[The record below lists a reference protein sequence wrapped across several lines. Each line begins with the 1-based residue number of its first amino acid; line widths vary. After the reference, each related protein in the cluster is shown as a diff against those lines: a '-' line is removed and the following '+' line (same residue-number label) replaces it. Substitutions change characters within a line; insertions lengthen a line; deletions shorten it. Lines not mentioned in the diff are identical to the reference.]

1 MLLNT
6 FELNQIQSNQHQ
18 SRSKALTALPKALL
32 ICLLALCLAA
42 CGSLGTSGPQAEAPS
57 LGIDGVA
64 CMLGQVNALPEA
76 TQVNDAA
83 LLALALGA
91 SLKGGICSG
100 KTFQVNKPLQVY
112 RLWDAKVAESQF
124 GSWWALTQPAGSRDA
139 YRQAYAI
146 CPSWSALNRL
156 TSCTVKLGT
165 VIVIGTTQSVQCED
179 GSYGFSPSSQVFMK
193 NNAAAGQLAVENC
206 RDEGPWP

>member
-1 MLLNT
+1 M
-6 FELNQIQSNQHQ
+6 HQ
-18 SRSKALTALPKALL
+18 PRFTTLTSLPKALL
-32 ICLLALCLAA
+32 ICFLTL
-42 CGSLGTSGPQAEAPS
+42 SLGACVSLRKPDPRAEPPP

-64 CMLGQVNALPEA
+64 CMLGQVNTLPEA
-76 TQVNDAA
+76 TQVNDDT

-100 KTFQVNKPLQVY
+100 KTFQVNQALRVY
-112 RLWDAKVAESQF
+112 RLWDAQVAESQF

-139 YRQAYAI
+139 YRQEYAI

-156 TSCTVKLGT
+156 TSCTIKLGT

-179 GSYGFSPSSQVFMK
+179 GSYGVSPSSQVFMK

-206 RDEGPWP
+206 RDEGSWP

>member
-1 MLLNT
+1 MPQPRIT
-6 FELNQIQSNQHQ
+6 
-18 SRSKALTALPKALL
+18 KLPALL
-32 ICLLALCLAA
+32 QALFTGLLALSLAA
-42 CGSLGTSGPQAEAPS
+42 CSSLDKPSPQTDTAP
-57 LGIDGVA
+57 LGIDGIA
-64 CMLGQVNALPEA
+64 CMLGQVNTLPEA
-76 TQVNDAA
+76 TPVNDAA

-100 KTFQVNKPLQVY
+100 KTFQVKQPLRVY
-112 RLWDAKVAESQF
+112 RLWDAKVPESRF

-139 YRQAYAI
+139 YRQEYAI

-156 TSCTVKLGT
+156 ISCTVKPGT

-179 GSYGFSPSSQVFMK
+179 GSYGVSPSSQVFMK